1 MQKTPSLM
9 EKPPFLMEKP
19 PVLMTD
25 FQRSYT
31 VLLFNN
37 ILPHGNFW
45 QYNGSPLNIFVLYT
59 EAHFLSLF
67 FISVAFYD
75 DLRSLYLWS
84 YFGEKKFA
92 RR

>member
-67 FISVAFYD
+67 
-75 DLRSLYLWS
+75 LSLWRFTTVYGQINGLVS
-84 YFGEKKFA
+84 I
-92 RR
+92 